1 MNKTQSHLIS
11 FDSRSAGLAR
21 VCLALAKTDS
31 KAAWQCRKH
40 GKATGAYLYS
50 LPLALPSL
58 TRCHARRGC
67 AIIQSP

>member
-11 FDSRSAGLAR
+11 LDSRSAGLAR

-31 KAAWQCRKH
+31 KAAWQVTIRETLSAPISTCH
-40 GKATGAYLYS
+40 
-50 LPLALPSL
+50 PLAILSL
-58 TRCHARRGC
+58 TRRHARLGC